1 MPVAGRKEM
10 DTVRE
15 ITNELAITGQP
26 TFDEL
31 QQLAEDGYRSVVN
44 LRSPDET
51 GFLEEERQKIEY
63 LGLRYVNLPIQ
74 IRNLNL
80 DHLIPVIQTL
90 VSLPKPTLVHCDN
103 GIRSSIVVLVQI
115 AIEQGIRAEDALQR
129 VEKLGLLSD

>member
-1 MPVAGRKEM
+1 M

-115 AIEQGIRAEDALQR
+115 AIEQGIGAEDALQR

>member
-1 MPVAGRKEM
+1 M

>member
-115 AIEQGIRAEDALQR
+115 AIEQGIGAEDALQR

>member
-1 MPVAGRKEM
+1 M

-15 ITNELAITGQP
+15 ITNELAIAGQP

-51 GFLEEERQKIEY
+51 GFLEEERQRIEY

-90 VSLPKPTLVHCDN
+90 VSVPKPTLVHCDN